1 MWPSGWKRHHLPYRG
16 EPRPKFPKRRRQVRD
31 LKAEKRANILT
42 ISIIFILMAI
52 VFGCI
57 IFSPNGNNDSDKL
70 RQGIVA
76 LVITLILII
85 PVAAGLSSV
94 NKFRKGY
101 DVDVSDE
108 AEKDNGSKSEDPEN
122 ED

>member
-1 MWPSGWKRHHLPYRG
+1 MWPSGWNRHRLPYRG
-16 EPRPKFPKRRRQVRD
+16 EPRPKFPKRQRQVRD

-70 RQGIVA
+70 RQGIVV

-85 PVAAGLSSV
+85 TIASGLSSV

-108 AEKDNGSKSEDPEN
+108 EEKDDNNKSEDSKDTN
-122 ED
+122 